1 MRYKVLLI
9 MTILVFALLTM
20 ILIRDVKEA
29 NDPAQQAIA
38 HSYDSLPSY
47 YDEWRAERVCDQ
59 H

>member
-29 NDPAQQAIA
+29 NDPAAQAVA
-38 HSYDSLPSY
+38 HSYEDLPEY
-47 YDEWRAERVCDQ
+47 YDEWRAAKTW
-59 H
+59 

>member
-29 NDPAQQAIA
+29 NDPAAQAVA
-38 HSYDSLPSY
+38 HSYEDLPEY
-47 YDEWRAERVCDQ
+47 YDEWRAAKICD
-59 H
+59 

>member
-38 HSYDSLPSY
+38 HNYEDLPGY
-47 YDEWRAERVCDQ
+47 YDEWRIEKLCDQ
-59 H
+59 K

>member
-29 NDPAQQAIA
+29 NDPAAQAVA
-38 HSYDSLPSY
+38 HNYEDLPDY
-47 YDEWRAERVCDQ
+47 YDEWRAAKICD
-59 H
+59 

>member
-47 YDEWRAERVCDQ
+47 YDEWRAAKICD
-59 H
+59 

>member
-38 HSYDSLPSY
+38 HNYEDLPGY
-47 YDEWRAERVCDQ
+47 YDEWRIEKLCGN
-59 H
+59 

>member
-38 HSYDSLPSY
+38 HNYEDLPGY
-47 YDEWRAERVCDQ
+47 YDEWRIEKLCDQ
-59 H
+59 Q

>member
-38 HSYDSLPSY
+38 HNYEDLPGY

-59 H
+59 K

>member
-29 NDPAQQAIA
+29 NDPAQQAVA
-38 HSYDSLPSY
+38 HSYDDLPDY
-47 YDEWRAERVCDQ
+47 YDEWRIEKLCDQ
-59 H
+59 K

>member
-38 HSYDSLPSY
+38 HNYEDLPGY
-47 YDEWRAERVCDQ
+47 YDEWRIEKLCDQ

>member
-29 NDPAQQAIA
+29 HDPAQQAIA
-38 HSYDSLPSY
+38 HNYEDLPGY
-47 YDEWRAERVCDQ
+47 YDEWKIEKLCDQ
-59 H
+59 K